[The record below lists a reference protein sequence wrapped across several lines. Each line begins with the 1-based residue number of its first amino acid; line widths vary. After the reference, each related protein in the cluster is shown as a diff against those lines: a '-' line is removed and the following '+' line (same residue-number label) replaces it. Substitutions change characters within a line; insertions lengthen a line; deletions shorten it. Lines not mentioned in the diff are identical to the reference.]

1 MCKIFSTFAPQRF
14 LTRKMKENLPYDK
27 TSAES
32 IWQYSAGI
40 LGHTLRE
47 FAPDGYVEQGGG
59 KGSLGQM
66 VEEIYFLVQNNSR
79 SEADFFEAGM
89 ELKCTPLKKGNKQQ
103 LLIKE
108 RLVCN
113 MINYMEV
120 VNEDF
125 EHSHFYLKCQLMLL
139 LFYMH
144 VQGADKLDLEF
155 LISILWRFPAK
166 DLEII
171 RNDYNIIID
180 KIKAGKAHEL
190 SEGDTLYLGAC
201 RKGQKGDALR
211 EQPCSQEKAAGR
223 AFSLKPAYMRTILEW
238 AIKSGKNHL
247 NSLQEEKSSLVS
259 IRELKKQSF
268 EEIVLGRF
276 KKYIG
281 KSYKQLAKKF
291 DVDISKSPKNMFALI
306 ASKIASKME
315 CSNVNNSDEFLKAGL
330 TMKTIRVQANGSI
343 KEAMAFENIDYQE
356 VYDNDN
362 WIESRLYEI
371 FSSRF
376 MFVIFKE
383 QTKGKGDYI
392 LEDVFFWTM
401 PQRDL
406 SGAED
411 YWEDIR
417 KNVLEDHIDHQYFWK
432 AGDNKKFH
440 VRPKGKDSRDLTNN
454 PNGGKCKKFCY
465 WFNNEYVRQIV
476 KENINH
482 HE

>member
-1 MCKIFSTFAPQRF
+1 MI
-14 LTRKMKENLPYDK
+14 ENLPYDK

-32 IWQYSAGI
+32 IWQYSAGL

-47 FAPDGYVEQGGG
+47 FAPADDIEQNGG

-66 VEEIYFLVQNNSR
+66 VEELYFLIKNNSR
-79 SEADFFEAGM
+79 PEADFSEAGM
-89 ELKCTPLKKGNKQQ
+89 ELKCTPLKKGAKEQ

-113 MINYMEV
+113 MIDYMVV

-139 LFYMH
+139 LFYLH

-155 LISILWRFPAK
+155 LISILWRFPVK

-171 RNDYNIIID
+171 RHDYDTIIE

-211 EQPCSQEKAAGR
+211 EQPFSAELAPGR

-238 AIKSGKNHL
+238 AIKSKKNHL
-247 NSLQEEKSSLVS
+247 NSMQPELSSLVS
-259 IRELKKQSF
+259 VDELREQSL
-268 EEIVLGRF
+268 EEIVLNRF
-276 KKYIG
+276 KPYMG
-281 KSYKQLAKKF
+281 KSFQILSEKLN
-291 DVDISKSPKNMFALI
+291 VDISKCPKNLFATIASAI
-306 ASKIASKME
+306 ASKNE
-315 CSNVNNSDEFLKAGL
+315 HFNVNKSDEFLKAGL
-330 TMKTIRVQANGSI
+330 TMKAIRVQANGSI

-362 WIESRLYEI
+362 WFDSRLYEI
-371 FSSRF
+371 FSNRF
-376 MFVIFKE
+376 MFVVFKE
-383 QTKGKGDYI
+383 QTQGKGDYI
-392 LEDVFFWTM
+392 LDNVFFWTM
-401 PQRDL
+401 PQKDL
-406 SGAED
+406 EGAEL

-417 KNVLEDHIDHQYFWK
+417 NNVLANHIDHQYFWK
-432 AGDNKKFH
+432 AGDDKNFH
-440 VRPKGKDSRDLTNN
+440 VRPKARDSHDFTDN

-465 WFNNEYVRQIV
+465 WFNNSYVRQIV
-476 KENINH
+476 KANSQNNE
-482 HE
+482 

>member
-1 MCKIFSTFAPQRF
+1 MIDK
-14 LTRKMKENLPYDK
+14 LPYDK

-32 IWQYSAGI
+32 IWQYSAGL

-47 FAPDGYVEQGGG
+47 FAPVDYIEQGGG

-66 VEEIYFLVQNNSR
+66 VEELYFLMENNSR
-79 SEADFFEAGM
+79 PEADFAEAGM
-89 ELKCTPLKKGNKQQ
+89 ELKCTPLKKGNKEQ

-113 MINYMEV
+113 MINYIEV

-139 LFYMH
+139 LFYLH

-171 RNDYNIIID
+171 RNDYETIIN

-211 EQPCSQEKAAGR
+211 EQPNSNILAPGR
-223 AFSLKPAYMRTILEW
+223 AFSLKPAYMRTILDW
-238 AIKSGKNHL
+238 AIKTGKNHL
-247 NSLQEEKSSLVS
+247 NTVRPEVSSLVS
-259 IRELKKQSF
+259 VRELKTQSF
-268 EEIVLGRF
+268 EDVVLSRF
-276 KKYIG
+276 RPYMGKPYI
-281 KSYKQLAKKF
+281 QLAKKF
-291 DVDISKSPKNMFALI
+291 NVDISKKPKNLFAMIASAI
-306 ASKIASKME
+306 ASKKE
-315 CSNVNNSDEFLKAGL
+315 HFNVNKSDEFLKAGMM
-330 TMKTIRVQANGSI
+330 MKVVRVQKSGII
-343 KEAMAFENIDYQE
+343 KEAMPFENIDYQE

-362 WIESRLYEI
+362 WFESRLYEI

-376 MFVIFKE
+376 LFIVFKE
-383 QTKGKGDYI
+383 QTKDKGDYV
-392 LEDVFFWTM
+392 LDNVFFWTM
-401 PQRDL
+401 PQQDL
-406 SGAED
+406 VSAEE
-411 YWEDIR
+411 YWEHIR
-417 KNVLEDHIDHQYFWK
+417 ENILANHIDHQYFWK

-440 VRPKGKDSRDLTNN
+440 VRPKARDSHDLTGN

-465 WFNNEYVRQIV
+465 WFNNDYVRQIV
-476 KENINH
+476 REN
-482 HE
+482 

>member
-1 MCKIFSTFAPQRF
+1 MIDK
-14 LTRKMKENLPYDK
+14 LPYDK

-32 IWQYSAGI
+32 IWQYSAG
-40 LGHTLRE
+40 LLKHTLRE
-47 FAPDGYVEQGGG
+47 FAPADYIEQGGG

-66 VEEIYFLVQNNSR
+66 VEELYFLMENNNR
-79 SEADFFEAGM
+79 AEADFAEAGM
-89 ELKCTPLKKGNKQQ
+89 ELKCTPLKKGNNEQ

-139 LFYMH
+139 LFYLH

-155 LISILWRFPAK
+155 LISILWRFPVK

-171 RNDYNIIID
+171 RNDYETIIN

-201 RKGQKGDALR
+201 RKGQKDDALR
-211 EQPCSQEKAAGR
+211 DQPFSSEKAVGR

-247 NSLQEEKSSLVS
+247 NSIQEEKSSLVS
-259 IRELKKQSF
+259 FKELKTQSF
-268 EEIVLGRF
+268 ENIVLSRF
-276 KKYIG
+276 KPFIG
-281 KSYKQLAKKF
+281 KPYGQLAKKLG
-291 DVDISKSPKNMFALI
+291 VDISRRPKNLFATIASAI
-306 ASKIASKME
+306 ASKKE
-315 CSNVNNSDEFLKAGL
+315 HFNVNKSDEFIKAGL
-330 TMKTIRVQANGSI
+330 TMKAIRVQANESI

-362 WIESRLYEI
+362 WIDSRLYEI
-371 FSSRF
+371 FSNRF

-383 QTKGKGDYI
+383 RTQGKGDYV
-392 LEDVFFWTM
+392 LDDVFFWTM
-401 PQRDL
+401 PQQDL
-406 SGAED
+406 AGAEE
-411 YWEDIR
+411 YWEHIR
-417 KNVLEDHIDHQYFWK
+417 KNVLENHIDHQYFWK
-432 AGDNKKFH
+432 GRDNKKFH
-440 VRPKGKDSRDLTNN
+440 VRPKARDSHDLADN
-454 PNGGKCKKFCY
+454 PNGGRCKKFCY
-465 WFNNEYVRQIV
+465 WFNNDYVRQIV
-476 KENINH
+476 KDNSNH
-482 HE
+482 NE

>member
-1 MCKIFSTFAPQRF
+1 MIDK
-14 LTRKMKENLPYDK
+14 LPYDK

-32 IWQYSAGI
+32 IWQFSAGL

-47 FAPDGYVEQGGG
+47 FAPADYIEQGGG

-66 VEEIYFLVQNNSR
+66 VEELYFQMENNSR
-79 SEADFFEAGM
+79 PEADFAEAGM
-89 ELKCTPLKKGNKQQ
+89 ELKCTPLKKGNKEQ

-139 LFYMH
+139 LFYLH

-155 LISILWRFPAK
+155 LISILWHFPAK

-171 RNDYNIIID
+171 KNDYETIIN

-201 RKGQKGDALR
+201 RKGQKDDAPR
-211 EQPCSQEKAAGR
+211 DQPFSSEKAVGR

-238 AIKSGKNHL
+238 AIKSGQNHL
-247 NSLQEEKSSLVS
+247 NSIQEEKSSLVS
-259 IRELKKQSF
+259 ITELKKQSF
-268 EEIVLGRF
+268 EDIVLSRF
-276 KKYIG
+276 KPFIG
-281 KSYKQLAKKF
+281 KPYKQLAKKL
-291 DVDISKSPKNMFALI
+291 DVDISKCPKNLFATIASAI
-306 ASKIASKME
+306 ASKKE
-315 CSNVNNSDEFLKAGL
+315 HFNVNKSDEFLKAGL
-330 TMKTIRVQANGSI
+330 IMKAIRVQASGSI

-362 WIESRLYEI
+362 WVDSRLYEI
-371 FSSRF
+371 FSNRF

-383 QTKGKGDYI
+383 QTQGQGDYI
-392 LEDVFFWTM
+392 LDNVFFWTM
-401 PQRDL
+401 PQQDL
-406 SGAED
+406 AGAED
-411 YWEDIR
+411 YWKDIR
-417 KNVLEDHIDHQYFWK
+417 KNVLANHIDNQYFWK
-432 AGDNKKFH
+432 ASDNKKFH
-440 VRPKGKDSRDLTNN
+440 VRPKARVSLDLADN

-465 WFNNEYVRQIV
+465 WFNNDYVRQIV
-476 KENINH
+476 KENSKHNG
-482 HE
+482 

>member
-1 MCKIFSTFAPQRF
+1 MT
-14 LTRKMKENLPYDK
+14 TLPYDK

-32 IWQYSAGI
+32 IWQYSAG
-40 LGHTLRE
+40 LLHHTLRE
-47 FAPDGYVEQGGG
+47 FAPADYEEKNGG

-66 VEEIYFLVQNNSR
+66 VEELFFLVENNNR
-79 SEADFFEAGM
+79 PEADFSEAGI
-89 ELKCTPLKKGNKQQ
+89 ELKCTPLKKGNKEQ

-113 MINYMEV
+113 MINYTEV

-139 LFYMH
+139 LFYLH
-144 VQGADKLDLEF
+144 IQGADKLDLEF

-166 DLEII
+166 DLAII
-171 RNDYNIIID
+171 RQDYDTIIN

-211 EQPCSQEKAAGR
+211 EQPYSSILAPGR

-247 NSLQEEKSSLVS
+247 NAMQPEKSSLVS

-268 EEIVLGRF
+268 EDVVLNRF
-276 KKYIG
+276 KPFMG
-281 KSYKQLAKKF
+281 KPYKKLAQILH
-291 DVDISKSPKNMFALI
+291 VDISNNPKNQFATI
-306 ASKIASKME
+306 ASAIAANNKHF
-315 CSNVNNSDEFLKAGL
+315 NVNKSDEFLKAGL
-330 TMKTIRVQANGSI
+330 TMKAIRVQADDTI

-362 WIESRLYEI
+362 WYDSRLYEI
-371 FSSRF
+371 FSNRF
-376 MFVIFKE
+376 LFVIFKE

-392 LEDVFFWTM
+392 LDNVFFWTM
-401 PQRDL
+401 PQQDL
-406 SGAED
+406 AGAEE
-411 YWEDIR
+411 YWEHIR
-417 KNVLEDHIDHQYFWK
+417 KNVLEDHVDHQYFWK
-432 AGDNKKFH
+432 GTDNRKFH
-440 VRPKGKDSRDLTNN
+440 VRPKAAKASDRTPN
-454 PNGGKCKKFCY
+454 PLGEGHAPCKKFCY
-465 WFNNEYVRQIV
+465 WFNNDYVRHIV
-476 KENINH
+476 RENSKK
-482 HE
+482 

>member
-1 MCKIFSTFAPQRF
+1 MI
-14 LTRKMKENLPYDK
+14 ENLPYDK

-47 FAPDGYVEQGGG
+47 FAPADYVGRGGDKGNLG
-59 KGSLGQM
+59 KM
-66 VEEIYFLVQNNSR
+66 VEELYFLVKNNSR
-79 SEADFFEAGM
+79 PEADFSEAGM
-89 ELKCTPLKKGNKQQ
+89 ELKCTPLKKGAKEQ

-113 MINYMEV
+113 MIDYMVV

-139 LFYMH
+139 LFYLH

-171 RNDYNIIID
+171 RNDYETIIN

-211 EQPCSQEKAAGR
+211 EQPNSNILAPGR
-223 AFSLKPAYMRTILEW
+223 AFSLKPAYMRTILDW
-238 AIKSGKNHL
+238 AIKTGKNHL
-247 NSLQEEKSSLVS
+247 NTVRPEVSSLVS
-259 IRELKKQSF
+259 VRELKTQSF
-268 EEIVLGRF
+268 EDVVLSRF
-276 KKYIG
+276 RPYMGKPYI
-281 KSYKQLAKKF
+281 QLAKKF
-291 DVDISKSPKNMFALI
+291 NVDISKKPKNLFAMIASAI
-306 ASKIASKME
+306 ASKKE
-315 CSNVNNSDEFLKAGL
+315 HFNVNKSDEFLKAGMM
-330 TMKTIRVQANGSI
+330 MKVVRVQKSGII
-343 KEAMAFENIDYQE
+343 KEAMPFENIDYQE

-362 WIESRLYEI
+362 WFESRLYEI

-376 MFVIFKE
+376 LFIVFKE
-383 QTKGKGDYI
+383 QTKDKGDYV
-392 LEDVFFWTM
+392 LDNVFFWTM
-401 PQRDL
+401 PQQDL
-406 SGAED
+406 VSAEE
-411 YWEDIR
+411 YWEHIR
-417 KNVLEDHIDHQYFWK
+417 ENVLANHIDHQYFWK

-440 VRPKGKDSRDLTNN
+440 VRPKARDSHDLTGN

-465 WFNNEYVRQIV
+465 WFNNDYVRQIV
-476 KENINH
+476 REN
-482 HE
+482 